1 VSSNSSTEKKKSK
14 LEWTWF
20 FTALSLLPTKFHYSL
35 FSYTCHMTCLI
46 PGDQKPLIVSEV
58 GIQAPEER
66 GFFKGFAITG

>member
-1 VSSNSSTEKKKSK
+1 
-14 LEWTWF
+14 
-20 FTALSLLPTKFHYSL
+20 
-35 FSYTCHMTCLI
+35 MTCLI